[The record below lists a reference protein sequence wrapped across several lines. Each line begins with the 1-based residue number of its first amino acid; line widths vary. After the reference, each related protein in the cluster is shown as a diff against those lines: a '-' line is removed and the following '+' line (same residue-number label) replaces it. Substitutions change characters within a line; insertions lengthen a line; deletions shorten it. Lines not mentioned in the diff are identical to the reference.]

1 MRHRR
6 RAVSR
11 TVAGASADL
20 REATR
25 ATFLSFT
32 ANGFVFASW
41 LSRIPQVKGQL
52 RLGPSALGLV
62 LLAGG
67 IGAIAGLLLAGPA
80 VARFGSRRT
89 VAVMSVVSGTGLL
102 ATAVGYLF
110 GTLPVMVGLVIF
122 SFGQGGWDVAM
133 NTHGTLVER
142 RLGRS
147 VLPRFHASYSVGTVA
162 GALTGAA
169 MAAARVPVSLHLG
182 VVGVVVA
189 GVVPFAVRG
198 FLADQPAAGAAS
210 APLQAWRE
218 PRTLL
223 IGIFILMFAFAEGTG
238 NDWISVALVGNYNA
252 TPAAGAAGVAVFL
265 AAMTA
270 GRWFGP
276 AVIGRWGRVPAVG
289 TLGLVAIAGVVLFCT
304 GIGIP
309 QALAG
314 ALLWGVGASLGFP
327 VGLSAAGDEA
337 GMAAARV
344 SACSSIAYAAFLAGP
359 SLIGFL
365 GREVGVLRAL
375 ASVAIFLAVAVV
387 LVRVIRPLP
396 GALTAQKPGSN
407 SNQRGQ

>member
-1 MRHRR
+1 MRR
-6 RAVSR
+6 RRGAVSG
-11 TVAGASADL
+11 TEGASADL
-20 REATR
+20 QEATR
-25 ATFLSFT
+25 ATFVSFT
-32 ANGFVFASW
+32 ANGFAFASW

-67 IGAIAGLLLAGPA
+67 IGAIAGLLLAGPT

-89 VAVMSVVSGTGLL
+89 AAVMSVVSGTGLL
-102 ATAVGYLF
+102 AIAAGYLF
-110 GTLPVMVGLVIF
+110 GTLPLMIGLVIF
-122 SFGQGGWDVAM
+122 SVGQGGWDVAM

-147 VLPRFHASYSVGTVA
+147 LLPRFHASFSVGTVC
-162 GALTGAA
+162 GALMGAA
-169 MAAARVPVSLHLG
+169 LAAARVPVFVQLG
-182 VVGVVVA
+182 VVGVIVA

-198 FLADQPAAGAAS
+198 FLADPPAAHATSAS
-210 APLQAWRE
+210 LQAWRE

-238 NDWISVALVGNYNA
+238 NDWISVALVGNYRA

-276 AVIGRWGRVPAVG
+276 SVIGRWGRVRAVG

-314 ALLWGVGASLGFP
+314 AVLWGVGASLGFP
-327 VGLSAAGDEA
+327 VGLSAAADEA

-375 ASVAIFLAVAVV
+375 GSVAVLLAVAVV

-396 GALTAQKPGSN
+396 GALTAQKPGSTG
-407 SNQRGQ
+407 NQRGQ

>member
-1 MRHRR
+1 MPHRR
-6 RAVSR
+6 RAVR
-11 TVAGASADL
+11 GTVAGASADL
-20 REATR
+20 QEATR
-25 ATFLSFT
+25 ATFVSFT
-32 ANGFVFASW
+32 ANGFAFASW
-41 LSRIPQVKGQL
+41 LSCIPQVKGQL

-102 ATAVGYLF
+102 AIAVGYLF
-110 GTLPVMVGLVIF
+110 GILPVIVGLVIL
-122 SFGQGGWDVAM
+122 SLGQGGWDVAM

-147 VLPRFHASYSVGTVA
+147 LLPRFHASYSVGTVS
-162 GALTGAA
+162 GALMGAA
-169 MAAARVPVSLHLG
+169 LAAARVPVTLHLG
-182 VVGVVVA
+182 VVGVIVA

-198 FLADQPAAGAAS
+198 FLADRPAADAAS
-210 APLQAWRE
+210 ASLQVWRE

-238 NDWISVALVGNYNA
+238 NDWISVALVGNYRA

-276 AVIGRWGRVPAVG
+276 SVIGRWGRVRAVG
-289 TLGLVAIAGVVLFCT
+289 TLGLVAIAGVVLFCA

-314 ALLWGVGASLGFP
+314 AALWGVGASLGFP
-327 VGLSAAGDEA
+327 VGLSAAADEA
-337 GMAAARV
+337 SMAAARV

-365 GREVGVLRAL
+365 GRELGVLRAI
-375 ASVAIFLAVAVV
+375 ASIAILLAVAVV
-387 LVRVIRPLP
+387 LVRVIRPVP
-396 GALTAQKPGSN
+396 GALTAQKPGST
-407 SNQRGQ
+407 SNQRVQ